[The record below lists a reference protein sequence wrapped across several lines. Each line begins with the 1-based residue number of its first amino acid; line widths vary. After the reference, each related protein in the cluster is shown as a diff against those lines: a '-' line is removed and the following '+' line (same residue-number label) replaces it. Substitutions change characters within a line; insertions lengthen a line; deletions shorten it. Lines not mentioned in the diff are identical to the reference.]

1 MGSFCNLRFRREGR
15 GCPHEVGGKRGR
27 ECGVGL
33 QGFEFAE
40 RAMEAALDAGLVAG
54 ETVELGGQPGV
65 VEDVEVA
72 SGGGG

>member
-1 MGSFCNLRFRREGR
+1 
-15 GCPHEVGGKRGR
+15 
-27 ECGVGL
+27 L

-54 ETVELGGQPGV
+54 ETVELGGQFRV

-72 SGGGG
+72 PGRRRLASPPYRGYG

>member
-1 MGSFCNLRFRREGR
+1 
-15 GCPHEVGGKRGR
+15 
-27 ECGVGL
+27 
-33 QGFEFAE
+33 
-40 RAMEAALDAGLVAG
+40 MEAALDAGLVAG